1 MNQNNEEAKWYVAHT
16 YSGYENKVK
25 ANIEAAVENRDM
37 HNQIFEVYVPMQEV
51 EEVKNGKRKVSQK
64 KVFPGYI
71 LVKMIMTD
79 ESWYVVRN
87 TRGVTGFVG
96 PASKPV
102 PLSKA
107 ELRNMG
113 IREKLPQID
122 IQVGDSVKVQEG
134 PLEGFTGVVEEV
146 NHEKQKLKVNISMF
160 GRETPA
166 ELEFTQVAK
175 F

>member
-1 MNQNNEEAKWYVAHT
+1 MNQNEELKWYVAHT

-37 HNQIFEVYVPMQEV
+37 QNQILEVYVPMQEV
-51 EEVKNGKRKVSQK
+51 EEIKNGKRKISQK
-64 KVFPGYI
+64 KIFPGYI

-96 PASKPV
+96 PGSKPV
-102 PLSKA
+102 ALSKT
-107 ELRNMG
+107 ELKSMG
-113 IREKLPQID
+113 IREKLPRID
-122 IQVGDSVKVQEG
+122 IQIGDSVKVQEG
-134 PLEGFTGVVEEV
+134 PLEGFTGIVEEV
-146 NHEKQKLKVNISMF
+146 NHERQKIKVNISMF